1 MDKDHREGRHTAI
14 KRSKLNYRFHNP
26 NPADVTA
33 DYILK
38 VFLEVNEKKVE
49 QAIRASA
56 GKLECENQKKE
67 ECSV

>member
-1 MDKDHREGRHTAI
+1 MK
-14 KRSKLNYRFHNP
+14 KKLNYRFHNP

-49 QAIRASA
+49 QAIKAA
-56 GKLECENQKKE
+56 TEQLNNEKQE
-67 ECSV
+67 ECLA